1 MFSKILSCVVVGM
14 SAWVLSAHIVCAAEP
29 QSQKSEQS
37 RQQMQQKLDAA
48 QKRLDAAAREV
59 AELSQSLSEDM
70 MPNMMRLQGFPHR
83 AVLGINLRPDRGTT
97 RDDGVEVLSVS
108 PGGPAERAGIKGGD
122 VLTKIDGQALTP
134 SADHSPRDKLLQRME
149 EVDPGQDVNLEYRRA
164 GKVATARVKAQPL
177 RNVLVGPGTEMPV
190 PPLPPNAP
198 GFHFFTHR
206 MSPFG
211 DLEMVSLTPKLGKYF
226 GTDQGLLVVRVPQDS
241 KLQIEDG
248 DVILDI
254 DGRKPSSPSHAM
266 RILSSY
272 QGGERIKLGVLRD
285 HKRLNVEAAAPEA
298 APEVGDDVTFER
310 AGPGAPPLHVQ
321 PGLEGASFQFA
332 PAQPVIA
339 LRPPEEIST

>member
-1 MFSKILSCVVVGM
+1 MFSKILLRVFVGV
-14 SAWVLSAHIVCAAEP
+14 SACVLSAHIAWAAEP
-29 QSQKSEQS
+29 ETQNSEQS

-70 MPNMMRLQGFPHR
+70 MPNVMRLQGFPHR
-83 AVLGINLRPDRGTT
+83 AVLGINLGPGRGTK

-122 VLTKIDGQALTP
+122 VLTKINGQALTP
-134 SADHSPRDKLLQRME
+134 SEEQSPRDKLLQWME
-149 EVDPGQDVNLEYRRA
+149 EVDPGQDVKLEYRRA
-164 GKVATARVKAQPL
+164 GKVATATVKAQPL
-177 RNVLVGPGTEMPV
+177 RNVLIGPGTEMPV

-206 MSPFG
+206 MGPFG

-226 GTDQGLLVVRVPQDS
+226 GTDQGLLVVRVPRDS
-241 KLQIEDG
+241 KLQIEEG

-272 QGGERIKLGVLRD
+272 QGGEKIKLGVLRD
-285 HKRLNVEAAAPEA
+285 HKRQNVEAA

-310 AGPGAPPLHVQ
+310 AGPGAPALHVQ
-321 PGLEGASFQFA
+321 PGLEGASFRVE
-332 PAQPVIA
+332 PPQPVTA
-339 LRPPEEIST
+339 LWPPEEIST